1 MIIRP
6 ALPRDAAEIA
16 EITNSIIRETLITF
30 TTTERSPEEIARDI
44 DERGLAFQVA
54 ELDGRVVGFAT
65 YGRFRSGPGYAHSR
79 EHTILLA
86 PEGRGRGAGR
96 ALIRTL
102 EEVARSQGVH
112 VLVAGI
118 SAENPGAISF
128 HAAVGFETVGRMP
141 EVGHKWGR
149 WLDLVLMQKI
159 LAPE

>member
-54 ELDGRVVGFAT
+54 ELDGRVVGYAT
-65 YGRFRSGPGYAHSR
+65 YGGFRSGPGYAHSR

-86 PEGRGRGAGR
+86 SEGRGRGAGR

>member
-6 ALPRDAAEIA
+6 ARPRDAAQIA
-16 EITNSIIRETLITF
+16 EITNTIIRGTLITF

-54 ELDGRVVGFAT
+54 ELDGRVVGYAT
-65 YGRFRSGPGYAHSR
+65 YGSFRSGPGYAHSR

-86 PEGRGRGAGR
+86 PEGRGRGTGR
-96 ALIRTL
+96 ALIRAL

-118 SAENPGAISF
+118 SAENPGAIAF
-128 HAAVGFETVGRMP
+128 HAAVGFQTVGRMP

-159 LAPE
+159 LASE